1 MRIKHF
7 KTTIYSTLLVIGIG
21 MVIYPID
28 LSDIKETPA
37 NAKNSISEVEGS
49 GFFLPE
55 VPPIPAPAS
64 PTPTPTLIPTPTPT
78 LAPKENALIE
88 KVPSEIEQLIN
99 DYFAAILE
107 DSFDH
112 YRKLIYN
119 TEYINEELTRKRV
132 EYIVNYH
139 NIRCYAKRGVGQI
152 DYVVYVQNDVEIA
165 TIDTYAPSMEQFFI
179 KYDKDKNPKIF
190 LAGDVLTSDEEAY
203 FNELNSLPDVSG
215 LVSEVTEQLNTAME
229 KDADLKNFIKKLSG
243 NN

>member
-7 KTTIYSTLLVIGIG
+7 KATMYSTLLVIGIG

-28 LSDIKETPA
+28 LSKKEETPA
-37 NAKNSISEVEGS
+37 NAKNSISETENS

-55 VPPIPAPAS
+55 VPPIPAPATPTPTPILT
-64 PTPTPTLIPTPTPT
+64 PTPTPTLT
-78 LAPKENALIE
+78 PKENTLME

-99 DYFAAILE
+99 DYFAAVLE
-107 DSFDH
+107 DSFDN

-119 TEYINEELTRKRV
+119 TESINEELTRKRV

-152 DYVVYVQNDVEIA
+152 DYIVYVMNDVEIA

-179 KYDKDKNPKIF
+179 KYDKNKNPKIF
-190 LAGDVLTSDEEAY
+190 LAGDMLTSDEEAY
-203 FNELNSLPDVSG
+203 FNELNSLPDVSE
-215 LVSEVTEQLNTAME
+215 LVAEVTEQLNAAME
-229 KDADLKNFIKKLSG
+229 EDAELKNFIKKLSG
-243 NN
+243 N